1 MARAQVFDIL
11 ATWIEVRDWEKAF
24 YKVIV
29 RFFFVVLLCLKRAE
43 LMCDMGEQPQRKFEK
58 HAEEAGDDA
67 YEELEDEV
75 EGTAELQEP
84 VDSAEAGEPRDE
96 TPREC

>member
-1 MARAQVFDIL
+1 
-11 ATWIEVRDWEKAF
+11 
-24 YKVIV
+24 
-29 RFFFVVLLCLKRAE
+29 
-43 LMCDMGEQPQRKFEK
+43 MGEQPQRKFEK